1 MVQHPERED
10 CYIARLVVKKVSPA
24 DSRRY
29 FLHVENAHGTDRYA
43 VELNVKGKSSSSK
56 TSAAASACGAN
67 SILKFVL
74 LVFQNLSP
82 WPPSSELS
90 SLSLFFLSFWSSFFY
105 TPTKNKSSVLKV
117 SFAYFFWIGKKPL
130 TFISVDCSV
139 GFYMSHFLPSAKMS
153 SLGNYRFPICFYCV
167 CTFFIKRELICSWS
181 YDHIPNPWLKI
192 DNNERHNT
200 EKKIHYSMMIESLP

>member
-1 MVQHPERED
+1 MHGRYLAEQMVQHPERED

-117 SFAYFFWIGKKPL
+117 SFGYLFEYFCNRKTSDFYECGLQCWF
-130 TFISVDCSV
+130 FICLN
-139 GFYMSHFLPSAKMS
+139 SHYFLPSAKMS
-153 SLGNYRFPICFYCV
+153 SLGNYRFPICLLCV
-167 CTFFIKRELICSWS
+167 QCFFIKKGTYLQLVIRSS
-181 YDHIPNPWLKI
+181 
-192 DNNERHNT
+192 T
-200 EKKIHYSMMIESLP
+200 QSMVKNR